1 MGGHFSQPLPKHLHQ
16 SPFVNNGNINA
27 QKCLDLGIIIL
38 VMPKVIPVLL
48 PRISRL
54 LEGFGE
60 HLKLARLRRKYSA
73 DSVAQ
78 RAGISR
84 RTLSKVERGDPGV
97 ALGVYARVMQV
108 LRLEDDLSRLAI
120 DDVLGRKL
128 QDAGITPKR
137 RAPKKESPTSDSA
150 GLPGSEARKA

>member
-1 MGGHFSQPLPKHLHQ
+1 MRAFQPAITETSSLIVF
-16 SPFVNNGNINA
+16 FVNNGNINA
-27 QKCLDLGIIIL
+27 QNYLYLGIIIL

-48 PRISRL
+48 PRVSRL

-60 HLKLARLRRKYSA
+60 NLKLARLRRKYSA

-150 GLPGSEARKA
+150 VLPGSEAGKA